1 MDPKCW
7 ERRSH
12 ASRCIFLTRSSTLSL
27 VGMLLKK
34 HSERTLSEWLW
45 WVASRPQC
53 REIFKSF
60 QLQFATMTIWYY
72 FILSLFVNAAT
83 SKVALQIDIPAS
95 AWHLELLQG
104 HLHGP
109 WTDAFSQSWITQ
121 DVDAVTFTKRPVDSI
136 QVLHATATALR
147 QKVTVG
153 ATYRGL
159 GWQFSPQRV
168 NTHLFIPVIVQ
179 KNRKH
184 WDLFGILE
192 QSAHGTTTI
201 NLRIWLEEKE
211 FNVQVISTARVPI
224 LVASASGLRHPRGKR
239 QVKRESCPGFN
250 CRPCCS
256 HGHVRKSKT
265 SGGMAKTNTER
276 SDGWSVVDKRRS
288 N

>member
-1 MDPKCW
+1 
-7 ERRSH
+7 
-12 ASRCIFLTRSSTLSL
+12 
-27 VGMLLKK
+27 MLLKK

-60 QLQFATMTIWYY
+60 QLQFATMTISYY

-184 WDLFGILE
+184 
-192 QSAHGTTTI
+192 
-201 NLRIWLEEKE
+201 
-211 FNVQVISTARVPI
+211 
-224 LVASASGLRHPRGKR
+224 
-239 QVKRESCPGFN
+239 
-250 CRPCCS
+250 
-256 HGHVRKSKT
+256 
-265 SGGMAKTNTER
+265 
-276 SDGWSVVDKRRS
+276 
-288 N
+288 